1 MIHIMKINDNAFERM
16 KKGIKKREYRVNDEK
31 RKLVRVGDII
41 EFQKISNQEEK
52 IQMDVKDI
60 NYFYSLN
67 DAISLHFDE
76 DFSDRHSD
84 IESTVHS
91 FYQKGYCT
99 EEEIEKNG
107 MVVFEIKKHR
117 MLQFS
122 QGNQK

>member
-1 MIHIMKINDNAFERM
+1 MLHRMKINDNAFERM

-52 IQMDVKDI
+52 IQMDVKDV
-60 NYFYSLN
+60 NYFDSLN

-84 IESTVHS
+84 IESTVNS

-117 MLQFS
+117 ITDRKS
-122 QGNQK
+122 VV